1 MEPTLE
7 HKWYVVYTRPRYEK
21 KIAHEIAAM
30 NRVECYLPIRKVNR
44 KWGER
49 MKKVEEPLFPNYLFV
64 KSTPKNRMLLF
75 DIPGVVRFVSFEGK
89 AVTVAE
95 KEIEKIRLMEDC
107 GKEIQTEPYCS
118 VGSQVVIKNG
128 IFAGLQGIL
137 CRKLNN
143 ARLIVRMP
151 LLKQAISIQ
160 VMEEDLLLV

>member
-1 MEPTLE
+1 MESTLE
-7 HKWYVVYTRPRYEK
+7 QKWFVVYTRPRYEK
-21 KIAHEIAAM
+21 KVATEIAAM
-30 NRVECYLPIRKVNR
+30 NRHECYLPVKKVTR

-49 MKKVEEPLFPNYLFV
+49 VKKAEEPLFPNYLFV
-64 KSTPKNRMLLF
+64 KTTPKNRMLLF

-89 AVTVAE
+89 AVTIAE
-95 KEIEKIRLMEDC
+95 KEIEKIRLMEGC
-107 GKEIQTEPYCS
+107 GKELQVEPYCS
-118 VGSQVVIKNG
+118 VGSQVVIKHG

-160 VMEEDLLLV
+160 VGEDDLLLV